1 MQYEEVIFRG
11 FAQLR
16 GESGKDYQ
24 FNIFLFNDRLPQSR
38 GVYAISKEIIPGDW
52 VNSKSMTDHIFK
64 VDKTDSLASLLV
76 DNKKIHG
83 WREKGA
89 SRILVYASE
98 SEAEIDNVFKDVFA
112 AYNWDIENDPPSPD

>member
-1 MQYEEVIFRG
+1 
-11 FAQLR
+11 
-16 GESGKDYQ
+16 
-24 FNIFLFNDRLPQSR
+24 
-38 GVYAISKEIIPGDW
+38 
-52 VNSKSMTDHIFK
+52 MTDHIFK

-76 DNKKIHG
+76 DSKKIYG

-112 AYNWDIENDPPSPD
+112 AYNWDIENDPPSTD